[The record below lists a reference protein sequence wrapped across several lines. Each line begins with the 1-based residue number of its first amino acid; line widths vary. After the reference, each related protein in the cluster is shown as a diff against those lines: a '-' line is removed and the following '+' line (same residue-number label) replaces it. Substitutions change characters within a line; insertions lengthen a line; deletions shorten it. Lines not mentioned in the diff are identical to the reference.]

1 MFREL
6 LCSSRETIRF
16 HKECFLGS
24 TLFRSLDKAKAWT
37 RQRTDSCNPPHDNTE
52 VSSHTPGG
60 IRTPNPLIRSQMLY
74 PVELPVHSE
83 EIDTMSLAINQ
94 VNAFEGLERSL
105 IINNENFGL

>member
-6 LCSSRETIRF
+6 LCSGQETIRF
-16 HKECFLGS
+16 HKERFVGFS
-24 TLFRSLDKAKAWT
+24 LFRRFDKEKVGM
-37 RQRTDSCNPPHDNTE
+37 RQRTDSCNPPHNNTE
-52 VSSHTPGG
+52 VSGHTPGG

-83 EIDTMSLAINQ
+83 EMDTMSLATNQ

>member
-1 MFREL
+1 
-6 LCSSRETIRF
+6 
-16 HKECFLGS
+16 
-24 TLFRSLDKAKAWT
+24 
-37 RQRTDSCNPPHDNTE
+37 
-52 VSSHTPGG
+52 
-60 IRTPNPLIRSQMLY
+60 MLY